1 MVIIVNYTIFN
12 LGEIMNSVIILGS
25 GSGERFNSKIPKQ
38 FIYYENK
45 RIIQYSIDTFLN
57 NDKIL
62 EVIIVVPQKWVEEI
76 QIMYKKCKVIV
87 GGSTRFKSMC
97 NGFNNISI
105 KSNNVLIHDAAR
117 PLVSKNIIDNCINF
131 LDNYDASCPY
141 IDSKDSIISK
151 KNGFVN
157 YLNRDEIKKVQTP
170 QGFKKYILKKYC
182 SNRAYGYDDISA
194 AMYYNDNLNVKFFE
208 GEVNNFK
215 ITNDIDMHLFR
226 GIVDEL

>member
-1 MVIIVNYTIFN
+1 
-12 LGEIMNSVIILGS
+12 MNSVIILGS

-38 FIYYENK
+38 FIYYKNK

-87 GGSTRFKSMC
+87 GGSTRFESMC

-105 KSNNVLIHDAAR
+105 KSNTVLIHDAAR

-170 QGFKKYILKKYC
+170 QGFKKNIVKKY
-182 SNRAYGYDDISA
+182 SNNRAYGYDDISA

>member
-38 FIYYENK
+38 FIYYKNK

-87 GGSTRFKSMC
+87 GGSTRFESMS

>member
-1 MVIIVNYTIFN
+1 
-12 LGEIMNSVIILGS
+12 MNSVIILGS
-25 GSGERFNSKIPKQ
+25 GTGERFNSKIPKQ
-38 FIYYENK
+38 FIFYKNK

-62 EVIIVVPQKWVEEI
+62 EVIIVVPQKWIEEI
-76 QIMYKKCKVIV
+76 QNIYKKCKVIK
-87 GGSTRFKSMC
+87 GGSTRFESMC
-97 NGFNNISI
+97 NGFNNLSL
-105 KSNNVLIHDAAR
+105 KSSNVLVHDAAR
-117 PLVSKNIIDNCINF
+117 PLVSKNIIDSCINF

-141 IDSKDSIISK
+141 INSKDSIISK
-151 KNGFVN
+151 KNDLVN

-170 QGFKKYILKKYC
+170 QGFKKHILKNYC
-182 SNRAYGYDDISA
+182 SNIAYGYDDISA
-194 AMYYNDNLNVKFFE
+194 VMYYNDNLNVKFFK

>member
-1 MVIIVNYTIFN
+1 VIRAKKSLGQNFLTDKNILKKIVDT
-12 LGEIMNSVIILGS
+12 G
-25 GSGERFNSKIPKQ
+25 KIAK
-38 FIYYENK
+38 
-45 RIIQYSIDTFLN
+45 

-76 QIMYKKCKVIV
+76 QILYKKCKVIV

-182 SNRAYGYDDISA
+182 NNRAYGYDDISA

-226 GIVDEL
+226 GILDEL